1 MDQNILIVEDDEVV
15 ADHLASLVRDQL
27 GCVPVV
33 ASTSAGAFAVADGG
47 CAFGFL
53 DVKVADGEIFPLA
66 TWLQERGVPFVFVS
80 ASDPAE
86 VPAGLAEAPFLRKPV
101 APPRLLEIARQHL

>member
-1 MDQNILIVEDDEVV
+1 MGKQVLIVEDDEVV

-33 ASTSAGAFAVADGG
+33 MSTSAGAFEIAEQG
-47 CAFGFL
+47 CAFSFL

-66 TWLQERGVPFVFVS
+66 ARLQERGVPFVFVS
-80 ASDPAE
+80 ASDPAK
-86 VPAGLAEAPFLRKPV
+86 VPDSLATAPFLRKPV